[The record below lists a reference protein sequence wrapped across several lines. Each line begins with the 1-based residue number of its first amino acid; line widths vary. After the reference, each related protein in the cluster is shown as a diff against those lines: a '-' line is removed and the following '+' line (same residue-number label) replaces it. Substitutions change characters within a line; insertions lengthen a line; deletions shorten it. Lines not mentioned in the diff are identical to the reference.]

1 MIHNGPSKQKSHK
14 FSFPYMAWQVWE
26 VENVF
31 LAIPKAISGNILSVT
46 ILSHNLM
53 LPFSGSIFF
62 AFFLRGS
69 LAPNVLKSGVLR
81 EVFTN
86 LFSGRSEHFECVCLD
101 VPIWILYGTYLANWD
116 MIPGYRYQW

>member
-1 MIHNGPSKQKSHK
+1 M
-14 FSFPYMAWQVWE
+14 
-26 VENVF
+26 F

-101 VPIWILYGTYLANWD
+101 VPIWILYGTYLSNWD
-116 MIPGYRYQW
+116 MIPGLSLSVVMC